1 MTHAGPRRTR
11 PLQRSRA
18 RGKVARSPD
27 IITINPAT
35 SRLVPGGVFGNLP
48 VQAPTKFE
56 LSINLQTTAALG
68 LKVPQ
73 VLLAI
78 ADKVVE

>member
-1 MTHAGPRRTR
+1 MT
-11 PLQRSRA
+11 LSSRVSHKF
-18 RGKVARSPD
+18 KVGD
-27 IITINPAT
+27 IITINPST
-35 SRLVPGGVFGNLP
+35 SRFVPGGVFGNLP
-48 VQAPTKFE
+48 VQAPTK
-56 LSINLQTTAALG
+56 NLQTTAALG